1 MLYTIKYSN
10 FGDERKAIQRPP
22 SDNFTLWIITHSKSV
37 TRKGKGNVSRS
48 VWEYI
53 YLVLTSQVQA
63 RSIIV
68 GNSVSAV
75 EVQQVFKRT
84 FNTLIQQ
91 DYSVSADIDKY
102 QSPLEH
108 TLSKL
113 DFSVGTDTLCF
124 HVIWTWA

>member
-53 YLVLTSQVQA
+53 YLVFTSQVQA

-68 GNSVSAV
+68 GNSVTAV
-75 EVQQVFKRT
+75 EVQQVFKST

-108 TLSKL
+108 TLSKV
-113 DFSVGTDTLCF
+113 DFSVGTDTLYF
-124 HVIWTWA
+124 HVI

>member
-68 GNSVSAV
+68 

-108 TLSKL
+108 TLSKV

-124 HVIWTWA
+124 HVI

>member
-53 YLVLTSQVQA
+53 YLVFTSQVQA

-75 EVQQVFKRT
+75 EVQQVFKST

-108 TLSKL
+108 TLSKV
-113 DFSVGTDTLCF
+113 DFSVGTDTLYF

>member
-53 YLVLTSQVQA
+53 YLVFTSQVQA

-68 GNSVSAV
+68 GNSVTAV
-75 EVQQVFKRT
+75 EVQQVFKST

-108 TLSKL
+108 TLSKV
-113 DFSVGTDTLCF
+113 DFSVGTDTLYF

>member
-53 YLVLTSQVQA
+53 YLVFTSQVQA

-75 EVQQVFKRT
+75 EVQQVFKST

-108 TLSKL
+108 TLSKV
-113 DFSVGTDTLCF
+113 DFSVGTDTLYF
-124 HVIWTWA
+124 HVI

>member
-10 FGDERKAIQRPP
+10 FGDERKAIQRPR

-53 YLVLTSQVQA
+53 YLVFTSQVQA

-75 EVQQVFKRT
+75 EVQQVFKST

-108 TLSKL
+108 TLSKV
-113 DFSVGTDTLCF
+113 DFSVGTDTLYF
-124 HVIWTWA
+124 HVI

>member
-22 SDNFTLWIITHSKSV
+22 SDNITLWIITHSKSV

-53 YLVLTSQVQA
+53 YLVFTSQVQA

-68 GNSVSAV
+68 GNSVTAV
-75 EVQQVFKRT
+75 EVQQVFKST

-108 TLSKL
+108 TLSKV
-113 DFSVGTDTLCF
+113 DFSVGTDTLYF
-124 HVIWTWA
+124 HVI